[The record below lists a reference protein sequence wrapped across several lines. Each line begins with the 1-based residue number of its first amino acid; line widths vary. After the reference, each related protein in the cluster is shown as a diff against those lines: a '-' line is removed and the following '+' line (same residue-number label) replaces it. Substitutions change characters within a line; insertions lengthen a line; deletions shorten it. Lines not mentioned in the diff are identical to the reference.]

1 MRSEDFERIHIE
13 FCDHYGKTKGD
24 SEYYDWVHALSL
36 DESKPYANAKESFRW
51 AKTML
56 RALRE
61 DAENKYYGCLV
72 GLPLMSMNG
81 NIYHE
86 RDLIAAALS
95 LKGKHPSLNHKD
107 EFWFNE
113 ANRYGVLT
121 VVDAK
126 YEDGAVEAVLQVPK
140 SAVCPICDGAPMTSL
155 IDNQHIVNVSLEGRN
170 NGAFEFTD
178 PPFTLLTSDVLPGIP
193 LARIK
198 PLEKIMSEAFHST
211 ISTGKKRMIKATL
224 KEDKNQ
230 NISNDNTTV
239 NTTSLSDPN
248 FRGTWG
254 TDQVTADN
262 AITTH
267 TANMNKTVALGNSP
281 ADKVFKQSEE
291 ACPEGTKWN
300 PETGACEPMADE
312 PSMECGNC
320 KPKEENAPDRGIDS
334 PKSGPTKNA
343 APDRGAQIP
352 KAGSLPNSD
361 DNTYWA
367 GKAPVEPSIMQGTR
381 PSLESLPSLEERKAA
396 ILANQKANTF
406 EVKAL
411 EWEQKH
417 DEAYTKLQQYIGAN
431 ATLNQSNKQLEQ
443 QKDEAIRELRNKE
456 VERDSW
462 RSKYE
467 RELSLR
473 EEYKSQVE
481 NYKNEMS
488 RISEKY
494 NSALSTNLELSKK
507 LTSANEEYLGIAK
520 KLESTEE
527 AFGRAKNE
535 AKRITR
541 IQA

>member
-1 MRSEDFERIHIE
+1 
-13 FCDHYGKTKGD
+13 
-24 SEYYDWVHALSL
+24 
-36 DESKPYANAKESFRW
+36 
-51 AKTML
+51 
-56 RALRE
+56 
-61 DAENKYYGCLV
+61 
-72 GLPLMSMNG
+72 
-81 NIYHE
+81 
-86 RDLIAAALS
+86 
-95 LKGKHPSLNHKD
+95 
-107 EFWFNE
+107 
-113 ANRYGVLT
+113 
-121 VVDAK
+121 
-126 YEDGAVEAVLQVPK
+126 
-140 SAVCPICDGAPMTSL
+140 
-155 IDNQHIVNVSLEGRN
+155 
-170 NGAFEFTD
+170 
-178 PPFTLLTSDVLPGIP
+178 
-193 LARIK
+193 
-198 PLEKIMSEAFHST
+198 LEKIMSEAFHST

-281 ADKVFKQSEE
+281 ADKVFKQTEE
-291 ACPEGTKWN
+291 ACPEGTQWN
-300 PETGACEPMADE
+300 PESGACEPMMDK
-312 PSMECGNC
+312 PMMTDKPVECSNC
-320 KPKEENAPDRGIDS
+320 KPKEENTAPKFNMDM
-334 PKSGPTKNA
+334 PLSGPTKNSP
-343 APDRGAQIP
+343 PDFNIP
-352 KAGSLPNSD
+352 KVGKLPNSD

-381 PSLESLPSLEERKAA
+381 PPLESLPSLEERKAA

-443 QKDEAIRELRNKE
+443 QKDEAIRELHNKE

-494 NSALSTNLELSKK
+494 NSSLSTNLELSKK